1 MDAIELMQEI
11 NEYAEAVRDMVIDDL
26 DEKMEITWDG
36 TVRNVCGNLWVE
48 LIGDYTFFAALTTE
62 KEIITILELEEASD
76 FM

>member
-11 NEYAEAVRDMVIDDL
+11 NEYAEAVREMVIDDL
-26 DEKMEITWDG
+26 DENMEITWDG

-62 KEIITILELEEASD
+62 KELVIILEIEEAPD